1 MVYYIQLNERGLW
14 DVKVLTNERCD
25 MVEHKYL
32 FKLVPEAEQLY
43 SRRLAILTLVSLND
57 GIGRRSIAQHL
68 KLSERLV
75 RNDID
80 YFKQC
85 GLFIQK
91 KTGLFLS
98 DSGQKLIE
106 EFRQTELKN
115 GHLLLLEE
123 QLRNKYDIQ
132 NCIVVSGDVNKQQDT
147 IVQLGQALTN
157 ILDAVLPVG
166 KNIISV
172 SGGTTLSKVV
182 SHVSKKLTQNRQF
195 YVVPA
200 RGSGSGDL
208 SIQAN
213 TISHTLANRLN
224 GETLNL
230 YVPEQINSNSRELLL
245 EDPNISNTI
254 SLLKKSNCLIYSIGN
269 AKIMA
274 QRRGASEK
282 EIEEIM
288 RCGAVGESMG
298 VFFDAQGNIIY
309 RLARIGLLIEDLSN
323 LPCEVLVVGGS
334 NKTAALSAYL
344 KIVPKQ
350 TILIVDEALAN
361 SVLKEGTL

>member
-1 MVYYIQLNERGLW
+1 
-14 DVKVLTNERCD
+14 
-25 MVEHKYL
+25 MVEYKHL

-43 SRRLAILTLVSLND
+43 SRRLAILTLVSLHD
-57 GIGRRSIAQHL
+57 GIGRRFIAQHL
-68 KLSERLV
+68 NLSERLV
-75 RNDID
+75 RNDIE
-80 YFKQC
+80 YFKQAD
-85 GLFIQK
+85 LLIQM

-98 DSGQKLIE
+98 ENGKQLVE
-106 EFRQTELKN
+106 EFKRIDLSNK
-115 GHLLLLEE
+115 HLLLLEE
-123 QLRNKYDIQ
+123 QLRNKYGIQ
-132 NCIVVSGDVNKQQDT
+132 NCIVVAGDVNKRQDT
-147 IVQLGQALTN
+147 IVQLGQQLTEVLDS
-157 ILDAVLPVG
+157 ILPIG

-200 RGSGSGDL
+200 RGAGSGDL

-213 TISHTLANRLN
+213 TISHILANRLN

-230 YVPEQINSNSRELLL
+230 YVPEQINSSSRELLL

-254 SLLKKSNCLIYSIGN
+254 SLLKKSNCLIYSVGN

-274 QRRGASEK
+274 QRRGASEN
-282 EIEEIM
+282 EIEEII
-288 RCGAVGESMG
+288 RSGAVGESMG
-298 VFFDAQGNIIY
+298 VFFDAHGNIVY

-344 KIVPKQ
+344 KIAPKQ

-361 SVLKEGTL
+361 SVLKEETL